1 MRWLTHRGAFLIFNS
16 KFLIRIN
23 YLGIDWG
30 EKRIGLAYA
39 DEVGIAVPL
48 PAAVA
53 ASKKAR
59 LQYIEQMIKAR
70 RIDEIVCGYPLN
82 MNGSVGFK
90 AKEVDVFIATLEK
103 SFAMPVH
110 RVDERLTSLA
120 AEESLGVQS
129 NKRKKKDWGKIDAS
143 AAGIIL
149 RDFIENR
156 NVIPP
161 PQS

>member
-1 MRWLTHRGAFLIFNS
+1 MPV
-16 KFLIRIN
+16 
-23 YLGIDWG
+23 YLGIDYG
-30 EKRIGLAYA
+30 TKRIGLAWA
-39 DEVGIAVPL
+39 DELGIALPIGAVPGVDDQSYL
-48 PAAVA
+48 DRIAD
-53 ASKKAR
+53 
-59 LQYIEQMIKAR
+59 LIEAK
-70 RIDEIVCGYPLN
+70 EVNELIVGYPIH
-82 MNGSVGFK
+82 MDGTVGVR

-129 NKRKKKDWGKIDAS
+129 KKKKKKNLGKIDAS

-161 PQS
+161 PQD

>member
-1 MRWLTHRGAFLIFNS
+1 MPV
-16 KFLIRIN
+16 
-23 YLGIDWG
+23 YLGIDYG
-30 EKRIGLAYA
+30 TKRIGLAWA
-39 DEVGIAVPL
+39 DELGIALPIGAVPGVDDQSYL
-48 PAAVA
+48 DRIAD
-53 ASKKAR
+53 
-59 LQYIEQMIKAR
+59 LIEAK
-70 RIDEIVCGYPLN
+70 EVNELIVGYPIHLD
-82 MNGSVGFK
+82 GTVGVR

-129 NKRKKKDWGKIDAS
+129 NKKKKKNLGKIDAS

-161 PQS
+161 PQDKAQ

>member
-1 MRWLTHRGAFLIFNS
+1 MPV
-16 KFLIRIN
+16 
-23 YLGIDWG
+23 YLGIDYG
-30 EKRIGLAYA
+30 TKRIGLAWA
-39 DEVGIAVPL
+39 DELGIALPIGAVPGVDDQSYL
-48 PAAVA
+48 DRIAD
-53 ASKKAR
+53 
-59 LQYIEQMIKAR
+59 LIEAK
-70 RIDEIVCGYPLN
+70 EVNELIVGYPIHLD
-82 MNGSVGFK
+82 GTVGVR

-129 NKRKKKDWGKIDAS
+129 KKKKKKNLGKIDAS

-161 PQS
+161 PQD

>member
-1 MRWLTHRGAFLIFNS
+1 MPV
-16 KFLIRIN
+16 
-23 YLGIDWG
+23 YLGIDYG
-30 EKRIGLAYA
+30 TKRIGLAWA
-39 DEVGIAVPL
+39 DELGIALPIGAVPGVDDQSYL
-48 PAAVA
+48 DRIAD
-53 ASKKAR
+53 
-59 LQYIEQMIKAR
+59 LIEAK
-70 RIDEIVCGYPLN
+70 EVNELIVGYPIH
-82 MNGSVGFK
+82 MNGTVGVR

-129 NKRKKKDWGKIDAS
+129 KKKKKKNLGKIDAS

-161 PQS
+161 PQD

>member
-1 MRWLTHRGAFLIFNS
+1 MPV
-16 KFLIRIN
+16 
-23 YLGIDWG
+23 YLGIDYG
-30 EKRIGLAYA
+30 TKRIGLAWA
-39 DEVGIAVPL
+39 DELGIALPIGAVPGVDDQSYL
-48 PAAVA
+48 DRIAD
-53 ASKKAR
+53 
-59 LQYIEQMIKAR
+59 LIEAK
-70 RIDEIVCGYPLN
+70 EVNELIVGYPIH
-82 MNGSVGFK
+82 MDGTVGVR

-129 NKRKKKDWGKIDAS
+129 KKKKKKNLGKIDAS

-161 PQS
+161 PQN

>member
-1 MRWLTHRGAFLIFNS
+1 MPV
-16 KFLIRIN
+16 
-23 YLGIDWG
+23 YLGIDYG
-30 EKRIGLAYA
+30 TKRIGLAWA
-39 DEVGIAVPL
+39 DELGIALPIGAVPGVDDQSYL
-48 PAAVA
+48 DRIAD
-53 ASKKAR
+53 
-59 LQYIEQMIKAR
+59 LIEAK
-70 RIDEIVCGYPLN
+70 EVNELIVGYPIH
-82 MNGSVGFK
+82 MDGTVGVR

-120 AEESLGVQS
+120 AEESLGGQS
-129 NKRKKKDWGKIDAS
+129 KKKKKKNLGKIDAS

>member
-1 MRWLTHRGAFLIFNS
+1 MPV
-16 KFLIRIN
+16 
-23 YLGIDWG
+23 YLGIDYG
-30 EKRIGLAYA
+30 TKRIGLAWA
-39 DEVGIAVPL
+39 DELGIALPIGAVPGVDDQSYL
-48 PAAVA
+48 HRIAD
-53 ASKKAR
+53 
-59 LQYIEQMIKAR
+59 LIEAK
-70 RIDEIVCGYPLN
+70 EVNELIVGYPIHLD
-82 MNGSVGFK
+82 GTVGVR

-129 NKRKKKDWGKIDAS
+129 NKKKKKNLGKIDAS

-161 PQS
+161 PQD

>member
-1 MRWLTHRGAFLIFNS
+1 MPV
-16 KFLIRIN
+16 
-23 YLGIDWG
+23 YLGIDYG
-30 EKRIGLAYA
+30 TKRIGLAWA
-39 DEVGIAVPL
+39 DELGIALPIGAVPGVDDQSYL
-48 PAAVA
+48 DRIAD
-53 ASKKAR
+53 
-59 LQYIEQMIKAR
+59 LIEAK
-70 RIDEIVCGYPLN
+70 EVNELIVGYPIH
-82 MNGSVGFK
+82 MDGTVGVR
-90 AKEVDVFIATLEK
+90 AKEVDVYIATLEK

-129 NKRKKKDWGKIDAS
+129 KKKKKKNLGKIDAS

-161 PQS
+161 PQD

>member
-1 MRWLTHRGAFLIFNS
+1 MPV
-16 KFLIRIN
+16 
-23 YLGIDWG
+23 YLGIDYG
-30 EKRIGLAYA
+30 TKRIGLAWA
-39 DEVGIAVPL
+39 DELGIALPIGAVPGVDDQSYL
-48 PAAVA
+48 NRIAD
-53 ASKKAR
+53 
-59 LQYIEQMIKAR
+59 LIEAK
-70 RIDEIVCGYPLN
+70 EVNELIVGYPIH
-82 MNGSVGFK
+82 MDGTVGVR

>member
-1 MRWLTHRGAFLIFNS
+1 MPV
-16 KFLIRIN
+16 
-23 YLGIDWG
+23 YLGIDYG
-30 EKRIGLAYA
+30 TKRIGLAWA
-39 DEVGIAVPL
+39 DELGIALPIGAVPGVDDQSYL
-48 PAAVA
+48 DRIAD
-53 ASKKAR
+53 
-59 LQYIEQMIKAR
+59 LIEAK
-70 RIDEIVCGYPLN
+70 EVNELIVGYPIN
-82 MNGSVGFK
+82 MDGTVGVR

-120 AEESLGVQS
+120 AEESQGVQS
-129 NKRKKKDWGKIDAS
+129 KKKKKKNLGKIDAS

>member
-1 MRWLTHRGAFLIFNS
+1 MPV
-16 KFLIRIN
+16 
-23 YLGIDWG
+23 YLGIDYG
-30 EKRIGLAYA
+30 TKRIGLAWA
-39 DEVGIAVPL
+39 DELGIALPIGAVPGVDDQSYL
-48 PAAVA
+48 DRIAD
-53 ASKKAR
+53 
-59 LQYIEQMIKAR
+59 LIEAK
-70 RIDEIVCGYPLN
+70 EVNELIVGYPIH
-82 MNGSVGFK
+82 MNGTVGVR

-129 NKRKKKDWGKIDAS
+129 NKKKKKNLGKIDAS

-161 PQS
+161 PQD

>member
-1 MRWLTHRGAFLIFNS
+1 MPV
-16 KFLIRIN
+16 
-23 YLGIDWG
+23 YLGIDYG
-30 EKRIGLAYA
+30 TKRIGLAWA
-39 DEVGIAVPL
+39 DELGIALPIGAVPGVDDQSYL
-48 PAAVA
+48 DRIAD
-53 ASKKAR
+53 
-59 LQYIEQMIKAR
+59 LIEAK
-70 RIDEIVCGYPLN
+70 EVNELIVGYPIH
-82 MNGSVGFK
+82 MDGTVGVR

-129 NKRKKKDWGKIDAS
+129 NKKKKKNLGRIDAS

-161 PQS
+161 PQD

>member
-1 MRWLTHRGAFLIFNS
+1 MPV
-16 KFLIRIN
+16 
-23 YLGIDWG
+23 YLGIDYG
-30 EKRIGLAYA
+30 TKRIGLAWA
-39 DEVGIAVPL
+39 DELGIALPIGAVPGVDDQSYL
-48 PAAVA
+48 DRIAD
-53 ASKKAR
+53 
-59 LQYIEQMIKAR
+59 LIEAK
-70 RIDEIVCGYPLN
+70 EVNELIVGYPIH
-82 MNGSVGFK
+82 MDGTVGVR

-149 RDFIENR
+149 RDFIENL

>member
-1 MRWLTHRGAFLIFNS
+1 MPV
-16 KFLIRIN
+16 
-23 YLGIDWG
+23 YLGIDYG
-30 EKRIGLAYA
+30 TKRIGLAWA
-39 DEVGIAVPL
+39 DELGIALPIGAVPGVDDQSYL
-48 PAAVA
+48 DRIAD
-53 ASKKAR
+53 
-59 LQYIEQMIKAR
+59 LIEAK
-70 RIDEIVCGYPLN
+70 EVNELIVGYPIH
-82 MNGSVGFK
+82 MDGTVGVR

-120 AEESLGVQS
+120 AEESLGVHS
-129 NKRKKKDWGKIDAS
+129 NKKKKIYLGKIDAS

-161 PQS
+161 PQD

>member
-1 MRWLTHRGAFLIFNS
+1 MPV
-16 KFLIRIN
+16 
-23 YLGIDWG
+23 YLGIDYG
-30 EKRIGLAYA
+30 TKRIGLAWA
-39 DEVGIAVPL
+39 DELGIALPIGAVPGVDDQSYL
-48 PAAVA
+48 DRIAD
-53 ASKKAR
+53 
-59 LQYIEQMIKAR
+59 LIEVK
-70 RIDEIVCGYPLN
+70 EVNELIVGYPIH
-82 MNGSVGFK
+82 MDGTVGVR

-129 NKRKKKDWGKIDAS
+129 KKKKKRNLGKIDAS

-161 PQS
+161 PQD

>member
-1 MRWLTHRGAFLIFNS
+1 MPV
-16 KFLIRIN
+16 
-23 YLGIDWG
+23 YLGIDYG
-30 EKRIGLAYA
+30 TKRIGLAWA
-39 DEVGIAVPL
+39 DELGIALPIGAVPGVDDDSYL
-48 PAAVA
+48 DHIAD
-53 ASKKAR
+53 
-59 LQYIEQMIKAR
+59 LIEAKGVT
-70 RIDEIVCGYPLN
+70 ELIVGYPIH
-82 MNGSVGFK
+82 MDGTVGVR

-120 AEESLGVQS
+120 AEESLGVTS
-129 NKRKKKDWGKIDAS
+129 NKKKKKNWGKIDAS

-161 PQS
+161 PQD

>member
-1 MRWLTHRGAFLIFNS
+1 MPV
-16 KFLIRIN
+16 
-23 YLGIDWG
+23 YLGIDYG
-30 EKRIGLAYA
+30 TKRIGLAWA
-39 DEVGIAVPL
+39 DELGIALPIGAVPGVDDRSYL
-48 PAAVA
+48 NRIAD
-53 ASKKAR
+53 
-59 LQYIEQMIKAR
+59 LIEAKGVN
-70 RIDEIVCGYPLN
+70 ELIVGYPIH
-82 MNGSVGFK
+82 MDGTAGVR
-90 AKEVDVFIATLEK
+90 AKEVEVFIATLEK

>member
-1 MRWLTHRGAFLIFNS
+1 MPV
-16 KFLIRIN
+16 
-23 YLGIDWG
+23 YLGIDYG
-30 EKRIGLAYA
+30 TKRIGLAWA
-39 DEVGIAVPL
+39 DELGIALPIGAVPGVDDQSYL
-48 PAAVA
+48 DRIAD
-53 ASKKAR
+53 
-59 LQYIEQMIKAR
+59 LIEAK
-70 RIDEIVCGYPLN
+70 EVNELIVGYPIH
-82 MNGSVGFK
+82 MDGTVGVR